1 MLIALCA
8 APGAG
13 KSTVQKILHEEFDI
27 CPVDDG
33 RVLRDIAIQCFGL
46 TEDQVS
52 TIDGKRSYVQF
63 LNQEWQ
69 VRQILGEI
77 GRSLENIF
85 SEHIV
90 PHLTIKKYC
99 LDPNKNYSF
108 GSVRRS
114 QPEYFNEVGGLVV
127 EIVRYGF
134 VPKYDFD
141 EYHGRINLTIDNN
154 GTLDELR
161 SQVISKFKGLLN

>member
-1 MLIALCA
+1 MFIALCA

-13 KSTVQKILHEEFDI
+13 KSTVQQILYEEFGI

-52 TIDGKRSYVQF
+52 TIAGKRSYIQF
-63 LNQEWQ
+63 LDQEWQ

-77 GRSLENIF
+77 GRSLENLF

-90 PHLTIKKYC
+90 PHLTVQKYC
-99 LDPNKNYSF
+99 TDSSKSYSF

-114 QPEYFNEVGGLVV
+114 QPEYFNKVGGLVV
-127 EIVRYGF
+127 EIVRDGC

-141 EYHGRINLTIDNN
+141 EYHGRMDLVIDNN
-154 GTLDELR
+154 GTMDDLR
-161 SQVISKFKGLLN
+161 QQIKNKFQGIIN